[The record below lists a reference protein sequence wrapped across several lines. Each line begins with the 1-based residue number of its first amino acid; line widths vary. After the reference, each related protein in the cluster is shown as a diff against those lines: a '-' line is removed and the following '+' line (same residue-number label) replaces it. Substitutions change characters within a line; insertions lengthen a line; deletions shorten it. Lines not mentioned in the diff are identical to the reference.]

1 MTLDE
6 KWHSLFP
13 PEAKSAK
20 LKKLE
25 DNLMSLIKKQGEYN
39 NSINELSKEKSKLM
53 KEIVKKMEVVGAEEE
68 DNKRNKRM
76 QNIQNSLNDI
86 NNQIEKMQEE
96 LEETL
101 PQQIEDANI
110 KLIIESINCCYERMT
125 DNNEMIKDINE
136 WVTAIRN
143 ELKEKIIT
151 KQEKESENASIYA
164 YMHDMMGP
172 DLMEIFDLDGPDI
185 IARLGSNNKV

>member
-13 PEAKSAK
+13 SEAKGPK